1 MGSGKSTL
9 GRMIMR
15 LSGIDVIDLDQ
26 YIEGR
31 FHRSVSQIFDE
42 RGEEGFRKIESAM
55 LAEVA
60 EFSDVVIACGGGT
73 PCFAD
78 NMELM
83 NSHGTTVWLDA
94 PISDL
99 HSRLCRI
106 RHKRPLIANMTDD
119 ELLQFIKTSTTARLP
134 YYSKA
139 KLRFAST
146 ELDTRQQAELTARRF
161 LELLNIP
168 VKPRP
173 Q

>member
-15 LSGIDVIDLDQ
+15 LTGCDVIDLDQ

-31 FHRSVSQIFDE
+31 FHKSASQIFAE
-42 RGEEGFRKIESAM
+42 RGEEGFRKVESAI

-60 EFSDVVIACGGGT
+60 EFSDVIIACGGGT

-83 NSHGTTVWLDA
+83 NSHGTTVWLDT
-94 PISDL
+94 PIDNL
-99 HSRLCRI
+99 HARLCRG
-106 RHKRPLIANMTDD
+106 RYKRPLIANMTDD
-119 ELLQFIKTSTTARLP
+119 ELLQFIKTSTAARLP

-139 KLRFAST
+139 KIRFVST
-146 ELDTRQQAELTARRF
+146 ELDTRQQAELTARR
-161 LELLNIP
+161 LLDMLNIP
-168 VKPRP
+168 VKPQP

>member
-15 LSGIDVIDLDQ
+15 LTDLDVIDLDQ

-31 FHRSVSQIFDE
+31 FHRSVSRIFAE

-73 PCFAD
+73 PCFAG

-83 NSHGTTVWLDA
+83 NSHGTTVWLDT
-94 PISDL
+94 PIANL
-99 HSRLCRI
+99 HSRLCRG

-119 ELLQFIKTSTTARLP
+119 ELLHFIKSSTAARLP

-139 KLRFAST
+139 KIRFVST
-146 ELDTRQQAELTARRF
+146 ELDTCHQAELTARRL
-161 LELLNIP
+161 LEMLNIP
-168 VKPRP
+168 VKPQP